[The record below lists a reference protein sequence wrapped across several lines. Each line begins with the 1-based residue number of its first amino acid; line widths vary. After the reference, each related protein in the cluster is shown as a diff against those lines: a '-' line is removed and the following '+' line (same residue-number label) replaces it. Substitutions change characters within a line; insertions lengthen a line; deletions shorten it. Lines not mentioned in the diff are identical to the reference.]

1 MTHYGFRILLEN
13 VNMSSLRNLDVSGKF
28 IPFNYLLLILFSKS
42 ILEFISEKE

>member
-28 IPFNYLLLILFSKS
+28 IHYK
-42 ILEFISEKE
+42 EKNFRQN